1 MVSHTDLSKNVP
13 HIKLEPPMSLPSA
26 YLTSSKNVGRI
37 LTAIQNAQA
46 PKQFSTRFIASLGF
60 TSAPDRLI
68 IGVLKAL
75 GFLSAEGHPT
85 KRYFEYLDTTQAKR
99 VLADGLRE
107 AYADLYQVNRR
118 AHEMTN
124 TEVKNKLKTLT
135 QGQFGDSVLDKMAS
149 TFKALSQHAD
159 FSAAASTTV
168 VEPVLVKAPVFKD
181 EELTDSP
188 GRVSL
193 GGLVYNIQLI
203 LPADRDQ
210 AVYDAL
216 FRSLKEHLLT

>member
-1 MVSHTDLSKNVP
+1 
-13 HIKLEPPMSLPSA
+13 MSVPSA

-37 LTAIQNAQA
+37 LAAMQNAQA

-85 KRYFEYLDTTQAKR
+85 KRYFEYLDTTQSKR
-99 VLADGLRE
+99 VMADGLRE

-149 TFKALSQHAD
+149 TFKSLSQHAD
-159 FSAAASTTV
+159 FSAAGNATI
-168 VEPVLVKAPVFKD
+168 VEPVAPKAPVFN
-181 EELTDSP
+181 EEEPTHSA
-188 GRVSL
+188 GRVTL